1 MREIKRGGKIKKKR
15 DKEKDY
21 QEIKD
26 EENNRSKEVNRE
38 VEDLE

>member
-1 MREIKRGGKIKKKR
+1 MRERKRGGKIKKKR

-26 EENNRSKEVNRE
+26 EEDNRSEEVNRD